1 MTKQHFCIGNSI
13 LPHSLSFLIQH
24 HFLTLHLMNSD
35 FTVFSTSLLLP
46 TLQQF
51 YCSQVSDS
59 PHSFCSVSCKFLCVF
74 LRVSQLYSVPWI
86 SIHASI
92 PCQFLLMLY
101 QHGLKMV
108 DSLGFGSSPLLTPY
122 TDRKTNET
130 DSIEYGR
137 IRICS
142 S

>member
-1 MTKQHFCIGNSI
+1 MQSRLSQVTKQHFCIGNSI

-59 PHSFCSVSCKFLCVF
+59 PHSFCSVSYKFLCVY

-92 PCQFLLMLY
+92 PLSVFAHALPAWLEDGRFPWFWQQPSAY
-101 QHGLKMV
+101 
-108 DSLGFGSSPLLTPY
+108 
-122 TDRKTNET
+122 
-130 DSIEYGR
+130 SIHR
-137 IRICS
+137 QKNK
-142 S
+142 